1 MDRIGPDKQF
11 RAIDRITDGSHIV
24 ERMVRLY
31 CIHSAL
37 PFLLADGFQI
47 DENAVHARLFG
58 NVHDFGS
65 VGDIH

>member
-1 MDRIGPDKQF
+1 MVSISAREPGWIGLDR
-11 RAIDRITDGSHIV
+11 T
-24 ERMVRLY
+24 
-31 CIHSAL
+31 L